1 MLGCGPGPET
11 AEDKNTIEKGQGR
24 GSVPTGMNASL
35 SESPRERGLR
45 QGRKCRRSTDTDS
58 GGLPGECGPAPPPEI
73 SLCLWAPSCLRSPS
87 SPFTFTVRHDIHG
100 ETETSFFPRAAIAQS
115 AFLKAAS
122 PRRSGR
128 NTAGSVDS

>member
-1 MLGCGPGPET
+1 MLGRGPGPET
-11 AEDKNTIEKGQGR
+11 AEDRNTIEKGQGR
-24 GSVPTGMNASL
+24 GSVPTGVNASL

-45 QGRKCRRSTDTDS
+45 QGRKCRQARTRNS
-58 GGLPGECGPAPPPEI
+58 GGPPGERGPAPPPEI

-87 SPFTFTVRHDIHG
+87 SPSTFTVRHDIHG
-100 ETETSFFPRAAIAQS
+100 ETETSFFPRAAIAGS

-128 NTAGSVDS
+128 NTAGSIDS

>member
-45 QGRKCRRSTDTDS
+45 QGRKCRRSTDTELRWPSRRMWAHTATRDQLVS
-58 GGLPGECGPAPPPEI
+58 LGPVLPAESI
-73 SLCLWAPSCLRSPS
+73 
-87 SPFTFTVRHDIHG
+87 F
-100 ETETSFFPRAAIAQS
+100 SFHVYR
-115 AFLKAAS
+115 
-122 PRRSGR
+122 
-128 NTAGSVDS
+128 